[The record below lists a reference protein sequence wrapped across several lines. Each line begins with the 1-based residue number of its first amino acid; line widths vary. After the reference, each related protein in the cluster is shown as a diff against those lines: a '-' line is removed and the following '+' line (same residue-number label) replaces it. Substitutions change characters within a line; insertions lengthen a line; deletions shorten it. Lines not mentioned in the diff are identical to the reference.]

1 MRLGIDLPSRVARA
15 LLCIVL
21 IQAWVGGASWAA
33 DPAAA
38 ASPPAVATLP
48 AAPADAAAIAA
59 ELDRSFAALA
69 AADADLPRDTFD
81 PAAIISAV
89 GKEPATL
96 LNWVRDQ
103 TFWAPYR
110 GVLRGATGVLMDRV
124 GSSADRAMLLAQ
136 LLREAGQEVRLARA
150 TLPEP
155 MAATLL
161 AKVRPI
167 PHDRMQAARTPAPP
181 LKMQAAADAFATK
194 YVRPFGVDEARARH
208 SFADATLTSDR
219 LAEEMVQ
226 RSAEQ
231 TPALVE
237 AIGERDA
244 AGNAADEGQ
253 ARAAAL
259 AAIADHWWAQCQTEG
274 KWVDLDPLLPD
285 AAPGTSAAAT
295 VAATF
300 VPFVAKTG
308 ASVLDGKPCHE
319 VGISVIVER
328 WDAGALSEQTV
339 LSHTFRSAEAVGQ
352 SIRLD
357 HMPMNWP
364 SAMSPT
370 ASDAGEQIQKA
381 ATDEKTWAPC

>member
-253 ARAAAL
+253 ARGGPGG
-259 AAIADHWWAQCQTEG
+259 DRR
-274 KWVDLDPLLPD
+274 PL
-285 AAPGTSAAAT
+285 
-295 VAATF
+295 V
-300 VPFVAKTG
+300 G
-308 ASVLDGKPCHE
+308 AV
-319 VGISVIVER
+319 
-328 WDAGALSEQTV
+328 
-339 LSHTFRSAEAVGQ
+339 
-352 SIRLD
+352 
-357 HMPMNWP
+357 
-364 SAMSPT
+364 
-370 ASDAGEQIQKA
+370 SDRRQMG
-381 ATDEKTWAPC
+381 